1 MKLNKILI
9 LIFKKNLLTTIFTLF
24 LILLVI
30 FSKTNLFAAQNGLT
44 LWAKNVIPSLFPFF
58 IATELLNYTNLPYYL
73 GKLTNKFMRPL
84 FNIPGKGSYAF
95 IMGIISGYPVGAKI
109 VNKFVEEGT
118 CTKSEAERMLAFTNN
133 SGPLFIIGTVGISLF
148 GDTKIGIILFITHIL
163 ACLTVGLIF
172 GFVSKRFNN
181 HSYNKIY
188 TKTEC
193 SLQSDSKIR
202 ANNCCSKKNN
212 QLYRNSSISTNYKV
226 SDLGTIL
233 SQSINNAIST
243 ILLIGG
249 FIVLFSII
257 ISIFNNLKLIDY
269 ASNFLRYINIPPEYG
284 KCILTGLLE
293 LTNGVNLTSSLHTK
307 QMSIQIIICAFLL
320 GFAGFSIFLQI
331 FSIAA
336 KNNLSMR
343 PYFLGKTMQGIIAA
357 FYTFVILYSFDF
369 FYFDMISL

>member
-84 FNIPGKGSYAF
+84 FNIPGEGSYAF

-202 ANNCCSKKNN
+202 ANNCCSKKSN